1 MGFSFQEITVAALNI
16 DISCKNFEPL
26 TKLINRKLEEDQG
39 NAFRVALGQVLPQLE
54 DAYQEKDIQ
63 FRSHMGASLLGKQ
76 CKRDVWYSFNW
87 VKEQGFSG
95 RMIRLFNRGHLE
107 EGRFIALL
115 QQAGIQTWFKKEDGG
130 QFAFSNARGHYGGSL
145 DIVVKGIPQFED
157 IPMLCECKTHSE
169 KSFTK
174 LMQVGVADAKP
185 EHLIQMNQYMGHYSL
200 SKAVYF
206 AVNKN
211 TDEIYC
217 EIVDFNQTAFDREL
231 VLATTLVNKR
241 TPPSRISKERSYYL
255 CKNCSY
261 KEVCWNNVKPQIT
274 CRTCKFVEVADGGK
288 WSCNKHNIS
297 ILTKEMQY
305 LGCLSYTLLDGFNS

>member
-1 MGFSFQEITVAALNI
+1 MGFSFQEMLVAAITI
-16 DISCKNFEPL
+16 DIACKNFDPL
-26 TKLINRKLEEDQG
+26 TNLINKRIEEDQG
-39 NAFRVALGQVLPQLE
+39 NAFRVALGQILPQLE

-87 VKEQGFSG
+87 VKEQGFTG

-145 DIVVKGIPQFED
+145 DIVVKGIPEYED

-169 KSFTK
+169 KSFNK
-174 LMQVGVADAKP
+174 LMKLGVGDTKP
-185 EHLIQMNQYMGHYSL
+185 EHVIQMNQYMGHYNL
-200 SKAVYF
+200 KMAVYF

-217 EIVDFNQTAFDREL
+217 ELIHFDQTKFDREIQIATSL
-231 VLATTLVNKR
+231 VERR
-241 TPPSRISKERSYYL
+241 TPPIRFTKESSHFMCKTCSFKEICWQRSL
-255 CKNCSY
+255 
-261 KEVCWNNVKPQIT
+261 PQQT
-274 CRTCKFVEVADGGK
+274 CRTCRHVVLENEGK
-288 WSCNKHNIS
+288 WSCSKHNIPV
-297 ILTKEMQY
+297 LTKEMQY
-305 LGCLSYTLLDGFNS
+305 ISCNSYLILENFFD